1 MVKAFCRASGAV
13 YNHLSGWLGYPEI
26 HRMPLLWLRV
36 ALGFYGVGLLYALV
50 ALTRG
55 SDFLSRIAVP
65 AASLGMVFHFV
76 SLSEAVL
83 VSGQLTLASVHNSES
98 LLAFLMMAVFMIV
111 YLVYHTSSPGMV
123 VFPLVF
129 LLTFVAATGQQPF
142 LSMSPGLRTG
152 WLFAHIALIF
162 TGYAALFLRFGAS
175 LLYLVQESSL
185 KSKNPGRIF
194 SRLPA
199 LEVIDELGYRSLL
212 MGFPFMTLG
221 LIAGS
226 VVAQAKFGRVD
237 FLDPKVFLSLLMWVV
252 YLIMVYTRWNAGWRG
267 RRAAYLAT
275 GAFVAAVVAWAANYV
290 STIHRFAAS

>member
-1 MVKAFCRASGAV
+1 
-13 YNHLSGWLGYPEI
+13 
-26 HRMPLLWLRV
+26 MPLLWLRV
-36 ALGFYGVGLLYALV
+36 ALGFYGVGLLYALL
-50 ALTRG
+50 ALTRS
-55 SDFLSRIAVP
+55 SDLLSRIAVP
-65 AASLGMVFHFV
+65 ATSLGMVFHFV

-83 VSGQLTLASVHNSES
+83 LSGQLTLASVHNSES
-98 LLAFLMMAVFMIV
+98 LLAFMIMAFFMIV
-111 YLVYHTSSPGMV
+111 YLVYRTTSPGMV
-123 VFPLVF
+123 VFPSVF
-129 LLTFVAATGQQPF
+129 LLTFVAATGEQPF

-162 TGYAALFLRFGAS
+162 TGYAALFLSFGAS

-199 LEVIDELGYRSLL
+199 LEVIDEIGYRSLL
-212 MGFPFMTLG
+212 LGFPFMTLG

-237 FLDPKVFLSLLMWVV
+237 FLDPKVFLSVLMWAV

-267 RRAAYLAT
+267 RRAAILASF
-275 GAFVAAVVAWAANYV
+275 AFVAAIVAWAANYF
-290 STIHRFAAS
+290 SGIHRFVAS